1 MRKNPISLFMLLA
14 CYAPTTRAQTL
25 RQPLSAVYLGL
36 NAYSTKHTDVFSFVH
51 SQASLAQI
59 KDPAAGVYGERRFS
73 LAAVDVY
80 TAAIAIPTSK
90 GNFGIDLN
98 TIGFDN
104 YNENRIGFAY
114 ARSLG
119 SKTDIGIQFNH
130 YAYRIPYYGGDE
142 AVNVEFGL
150 ITHLTDQLNMGIH
163 LYNPV
168 GGNFSKTGEKLS
180 TVYTMGLG
188 YDASENL
195 YVATEFIKEESFPVN
210 VNAGVQYRFE
220 KQFFARA
227 GISTATSTT
236 YMGFGVSWDI
246 FRIDISA
253 SFHPQLGVS
262 PGLLFIVNLN
272 KKQHA

>member
-14 CYAPTTRAQTL
+14 CYALTARAQTL
-25 RQPLSAVYLGL
+25 RQSLSAVYLGL
-36 NAYSTKHTDVFSFVH
+36 NAYSTQHTDVFSFVH
-51 SQASLAQI
+51 NPASLAQV
-59 KDPAAGVYGERRFS
+59 KDPVAGVYGERRFL
-73 LAAVDVY
+73 LAATDVY

-98 TIGFDN
+98 ATGFEN
-104 YNENRIGFAY
+104 YNENQVGFAY
-114 ARSLG
+114 ALSLG
-119 SKTDIGIQFNH
+119 NKADLGIQFNH

-168 GGNFSKTGEKLS
+168 GGSFSKTGEKLS
-180 TVYTMGLG
+180 TVYSMGLG

-195 YVATEFIKEESFPVN
+195 FIAIEFVKEESFPVN
-210 VNAGVQYRFE
+210 INAGVQYSFE

-227 GISTATSTT
+227 GISTETSTT
-236 YMGFGVSWDI
+236 YMGFGVSWDV
-246 FRIDISA
+246 FRIDLSA

-262 PGLLFIVNLN
+262 PGMLFIVNLN
-272 KKQHA
+272 KKHHA